1 MKKTRILI
9 LTIILVSLMVYFV
22 ATKIIVKPEV
32 KRLPPI
38 ERTEF
43 DRISERAKT
52 YNDLESI
59 QIYQTFIKRNPAS
72 PDLDDAWLEAAKA
85 WINLPRGE
93 WVGWE
98 GAIFSLKSLIEEYP
112 DSEHF
117 CLAHFLIAWC
127 YHEMGKSDYSDYDLD
142 NDIAISKFKDIF
154 QVQDDKFKRYKRED
168 SYRLSIKKYKE
179 FISLFP
185 EDDLVDEAL
194 YNMARVYTI
203 FNEFKK
209 AEESYEKL
217 IEEFPEGNLADDAF
231 YRLAESSMIQGDY
244 SNAIT
249 VGEKLINDYPK
260 SDILPYAYAMVGYCY
275 YLEKDY
281 KKSEDTYR
289 ILLKKYPDSDLSEVI
304 QEFNGSKFVK

>member
-1 MKKTRILI
+1 
-9 LTIILVSLMVYFV
+9 MVYFV

-52 YNDLESI
+52 YNDLESV

-72 PDLDDAWLEAAKA
+72 PDLDDAWLGIAKVC
-85 WINLPRGE
+85 IQLPIDEYIGL
-93 WVGWE
+93 E
-98 GAIFSLKSLIEEYP
+98 GAIFSLKTLIEEYP
-112 DSEHF
+112 DSKHF
-117 CLAHFLIAWC
+117 CLAHFLMAWC
-127 YHEMGKSDYSDYDLD
+127 YHEMGKRDYSDYDLTRD
-142 NDIAISKFKDIF
+142 YEISKFKNTF

-168 SYRLSIKKYKE
+168 SYRLSITKYKE

-185 EDDLVDEAL
+185 GDDLVDEAL
-194 YNMARVYTI
+194 YNMARVHTI
-203 FNEFKK
+203 FREFKK
-209 AEESYEKL
+209 TEKTYERL

-231 YRLAESSMIQGDY
+231 YRLAETSMIQGDY
-244 SNAIT
+244 SKAIT
-249 VGEKLINDYPK
+249 VGEKLINDYQE
-260 SDILPYAYAMVGYCY
+260 SDILPYVYAMVGYCY

-281 KKSEDTYR
+281 KKSEETYG

-304 QEFNGSKFVK
+304 QEFNDPKFVK